1 MDSLLNTIK
10 TAAAGTTTSD
20 DPKKANPAGHPSA
33 SKLMASAK
41 LVAESA
47 KYATSN
53 QSEKIDKPK
62 AAGAAADILDA
73 IEKYGKFDETKGI
86 GQYLQKAEDYL
97 HNYEK
102 SGTAAPAP
110 APAKEKK
117 KEGGSGFGA
126 GDALK
131 AAGIWAFKC
140 GYTRGGHPARLRSET
155 GQGPV
160 KDRWLRHGYDI

>member
-10 TAAAGTTTSD
+10 TAASGTTTAD
-20 DPKKANPAGHPSA
+20 DPKKADPSHPADQPSA
-33 SKLMASAK
+33 SELMASAK

-53 QSEKIDKPK
+53 QTEKIDKVK

-73 IEKYGKFDETKGI
+73 TEKYGKFDETKGV

-97 HNYEK
+97 HDYEK

-110 APAKEKK
+110 VKEGEAAAAAPPPAAKE
-117 KEGGSGFGA
+117 EGGSGFGA
-126 GDALK
+126 ADAMK
-131 AAGIWAFKC
+131 AAGSFFK
-140 GYTRGGHPARLRSET
+140 
-155 GQGPV
+155 
-160 KDRWLRHGYDI
+160 